1 MISTIKSI
9 LKTNK
14 SKLLAVVHSLS
25 QRSAWA
31 SISLVLIFVF
41 GYAFVAIPFGDDY
54 GRATTFSIEKA
65 IHRVI
70 SDYFNWTGR
79 WASMTLQYG
88 AWAINKGEPQY
99 FFRSYRL
106 LILLLLLV
114 NVFAW
119 YFIVKLV
126 TVLRG
131 WKAVVLALGVGG
143 TYLSVFHSPGETLY
157 WLPGAAEGGLSS
169 LLVALLVWGS
179 MPLISGGLDS
189 FSLSKNLLVAVGI
202 FICAG
207 LHEIGGMFLVSFY
220 STALVWKTV
229 SGQGWHLRVLSI
241 FLIASVLAT
250 CISVFAPGNS
260 IRAATEGMQT
270 GSLLNV
276 LNSGS
281 QITLRTLRTVLSPP
295 LLLGFAILVIS
306 ATSYPN
312 IPSKV
317 SAKVSAFLCWAVP
330 LSLVTVAALVAWK
343 TATTPAARTVNFFAS
358 TLVYI
363 FIPALTIWLSNLIQ
377 KNNRNFRM
385 QVPTCLWALF
395 ALSMLLS
402 PTLDRAFFSYKT
414 QFPHWIL
421 YQNSKHLILS
431 NAQKS
436 GIVILDEPPP
446 APPMFFTETDITSDP
461 KAWINQVQ
469 SNFYGVS
476 TISLK
481 KKLETPGFTP

>member
-1 MISTIKSI
+1 
-9 LKTNK
+9 
-14 SKLLAVVHSLS
+14 
-25 QRSAWA
+25 
-31 SISLVLIFVF
+31 
-41 GYAFVAIPFGDDY
+41 
-54 GRATTFSIEKA
+54 
-65 IHRVI
+65 
-70 SDYFNWTGR
+70 
-79 WASMTLQYG
+79 
-88 AWAINKGEPQY
+88 
-99 FFRSYRL
+99 
-106 LILLLLLV
+106 
-114 NVFAW
+114 
-119 YFIVKLV
+119 
-126 TVLRG
+126 
-131 WKAVVLALGVGG
+131 
-143 TYLSVFHSPGETLY
+143 
-157 WLPGAAEGGLSS
+157 
-169 LLVALLVWGS
+169 
-179 MPLISGGLDS
+179 
-189 FSLSKNLLVAVGI
+189 
-202 FICAG
+202 
-207 LHEIGGMFLVSFY
+207 
-220 STALVWKTV
+220 
-229 SGQGWHLRVLSI
+229 
-241 FLIASVLAT
+241 
-250 CISVFAPGNS
+250 
-260 IRAATEGMQT
+260 
-270 GSLLNV
+270 
-276 LNSGS
+276 
-281 QITLRTLRTVLSPP
+281 